1 MKKRWLNIGLRSV
14 GIACLALTGLSMQA
28 QAQTGSEAALVI
40 QVPQSF
46 YQHPVRLLHPYINYW
61 HPRGETAAQV
71 GVNSFQAKN
80 YATSSCEADAKG
92 QALVVIEPNLFYNP
106 QTGVFYSQIIAKVY
120 DKPGAESALA
130 NPLLT
135 VKGEGQAR
143 GWLTY
148 NIEGFAQQ
156 SYQQAFDQVIA
167 RIQQDAGFQ
176 RSMRQGAMQTYSA
189 LCQSINTL
197 SQPKAM
203 F

>member
-1 MKKRWLNIGLRSV
+1 MNRRLLTLGLVSF
-14 GIACLALTGLSMQA
+14 GYLGLALSGLSMHA
-28 QAQTGSEAALVI
+28 QADTGSEAALVI

-61 HPRGETAAQV
+61 HPRGEAAAQV

-106 QTGVFYSQIIAKVY
+106 QSGVFYSQIVAKVY
-120 DKPGAESALA
+120 DKPGADSALA

-156 SYQQAFDQVIA
+156 SYEQAFEQVIA
-167 RIQQDAGFQ
+167 RLQQDAGFQ
-176 RSMRQGAMQTYSA
+176 RSISQGTVHTYAA

-197 SQPKAM
+197 SQPKAQ

>member
-1 MKKRWLNIGLRSV
+1 MNRRWITIGLSS
-14 GIACLALTGLSMQA
+14 LALAGLELTGLGLSA
-28 QAQTGSEAALVI
+28 HAQTASEPALVI

-61 HPRGETAAQV
+61 HPRGQAAAQV
-71 GVNSFQAKN
+71 GVSSFQAKN
-80 YATSSCEADAKG
+80 YSTSSCEAEAKG
-92 QALVVIEPNLFYNP
+92 QALVVIEPNMFYNP
-106 QTGVFYSQIIAKVY
+106 QTGIFYSQIVAKVY
-120 DKPGAESALA
+120 DKPGADSALA
-130 NPLLT
+130 NPMLT

-167 RIQQDAGFQ
+167 RLQQDASFQ
-176 RSMRQGAMQTYSA
+176 RSVSQGAVNTYSA

-197 SQPKAM
+197 SQPKAL